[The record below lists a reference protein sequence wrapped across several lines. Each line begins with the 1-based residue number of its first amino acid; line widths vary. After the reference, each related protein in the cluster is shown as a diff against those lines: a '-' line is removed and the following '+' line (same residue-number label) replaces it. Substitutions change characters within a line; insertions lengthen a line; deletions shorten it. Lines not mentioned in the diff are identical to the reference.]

1 MYWSAGGPARALCC
15 PAHQLLAPGGEDAS
29 PRPGLQQERP
39 RRGIVRPVGA
49 LLFGHIGDR
58 SGRQAALTL
67 SVLAMAVP
75 TSLIGVLPD
84 HAQIGITAS
93 VLLVGLRLV
102 QGVSVGGEN
111 PTSVVFLVE
120 GAAPD
125 QRGLMWRALL

>member
-1 MYWSAGGPARALCC
+1 
-15 PAHQLLAPGGEDAS
+15 
-29 PRPGLQQERP
+29 
-39 RRGIVRPVGA
+39 VRPVVA

-58 SGRQAALTL
+58 SGRQAALPL

-111 PTSVVFLVE
+111 PTEELFLAVML
-120 GAAPD
+120 
-125 QRGLMWRALL
+125 RH

>member
-1 MYWSAGGPARALCC
+1 
-15 PAHQLLAPGGEDAS
+15 
-29 PRPGLQQERP
+29 
-39 RRGIVRPVGA
+39 VRPVGA
-49 LLFGHIGDR
+49 LLFGHSGDR
-58 SGRQAALTL
+58 SGHQAALTL

>member
-1 MYWSAGGPARALCC
+1 
-15 PAHQLLAPGGEDAS
+15 
-29 PRPGLQQERP
+29 
-39 RRGIVRPVGA
+39 VRPLGA
-49 LLFGHIGDR
+49 LLSGHIGDR

-111 PTSVVFLVE
+111 PTEELFLAVML
-120 GAAPD
+120 
-125 QRGLMWRALL
+125 RH